1 MTKLETITAE
11 DLQNR
16 TYEPTHFLVDE
27 LIPEGLHI
35 LAGAPKIGKSWLALW
50 LCLCVS
56 QGQPLWNFATT
67 QGEALYLSLEDS
79 FQRIQTRLFDLT
91 EDAPPTLHFAI
102 MADTLK
108 HGLEQQIEQFL
119 TEHPDTKLVV
129 IDTLQRVR
137 GTGSDSNLYANDYQA
152 IGLLKKLADKRHIA
166 IILIHHLRKLH
177 DDDPMN
183 MISGSTGLSGAADS
197 TFVLQK
203 HSRLANIASLH
214 CTGRDIPDRTLKLEF
229 GEEDHIWKLLED
241 SKPCG
246 GASKISTLQIE
257 NLLSEL
263 LQKEPEISAPAK
275 ALLEK
280 IDPAGIESWT
290 PNSFSHQIRK
300 SVDTLRKNGIF
311 ASFRKSNGERLI
323 CLKRVDGAD
332 LPTVEKKSTLSTL
345 RVCRAPAPRRE
356 ARVAAVCGFLPRQR
370 VCVRR
375 GRKAHVASTCGQRGK
390 TQVRNPEKPRRGGK
404 NPPVREE
411 PASHLASRRR
421 TGSLPNASNRAEAHT
436 HFMRT
441 EENMRKNK
449 QFSIRISAQD
459 LETIRQKAVQAHMS
473 QSDYVTACCL
483 GKRIVILDGLR
494 EVLRQQKAIGNNLN
508 QLTVLANMGKVQFA
522 NLDSAAQE
530 FSKINTALRELQE
543 GGAGRSQSSIS

>member
-1 MTKLETITAE
+1 MTKLETINAE

-16 TYEPTHFLVDE
+16 TYEPTPFLVEE
-27 LIPEGLHI
+27 LLPEGLHI

-50 LCLCVS
+50 LCLCVA
-56 QGQPLWNFATT
+56 QGQALWNFATT

-108 HGLEQQIEQFL
+108 HGLEQQQIEQFL
-119 TEHPDTKLVV
+119 AEHPTTKLVV

-137 GTGSDSNLYANDYQA
+137 STGSDSNLYANDYQE

-166 IILIHHLRKLH
+166 ILLIHHLRKLH

-203 HSRLANIASLH
+203 SSRLANIASLH

-229 GEEDHIWKLLED
+229 GEDDHVWKLLED
-241 SKPCG
+241 SKTCSTT
-246 GASKISTLQIE
+246 SKISMLQIE
-257 NLLSEL
+257 ILLSGL

-300 SVDTLRKNGIF
+300 NVDALRQNGILV
-311 ASFRKSNGERLI
+311 SFRKSNGERLI

-332 LPTVEKKSTLSTL
+332 LPTVEKIAPIDPAGVSSTRS
-345 RVCRAPAPRRE
+345 AP
-356 ARVAAVCGFLPRQR
+356 
-370 VCVRR
+370 
-375 GRKAHVASTCGQRGK
+375 
-390 TQVRNPEKPRRGGK
+390 
-404 NPPVREE
+404 
-411 PASHLASRRR
+411 
-421 TGSLPNASNRAEAHT
+421 
-436 HFMRT
+436 
-441 EENMRKNK
+441 
-449 QFSIRISAQD
+449 
-459 LETIRQKAVQAHMS
+459 
-473 QSDYVTACCL
+473 
-483 GKRIVILDGLR
+483 
-494 EVLRQQKAIGNNLN
+494 
-508 QLTVLANMGKVQFA
+508 
-522 NLDSAAQE
+522 
-530 FSKINTALRELQE
+530 
-543 GGAGRSQSSIS
+543 

>member
-1 MTKLETITAE
+1 MTKLETINAE

-16 TYEPTHFLVDE
+16 TYEPTPFLVDE

-67 QGEALYLSLEDS
+67 QGEVLYLSLEDS

-119 TEHPDTKLVV
+119 TEHPTTKLVV

-137 GTGSDSNLYANDYQA
+137 SAGSDSNLYANDYQD
-152 IGLLKKLADKRHIA
+152 IGLLKRLADRRHIA
-166 IILIHHLRKLH
+166 ILLIHHLRKLH

-203 HSRLANIASLH
+203 SSRLANIATLH
-214 CTGRDIPDRTLKLEF
+214 CTGRDIPDQTLKLEF
-229 GEEDHIWKLLED
+229 GEEDHVWKLLED
-241 SKPCG
+241 SKTCSTT
-246 GASKISTLQIE
+246 SKISALQIE

-280 IDPAGIESWT
+280 IDPAGIEGWT

-300 SVDTLRKNGIF
+300 SVDTLRQNGIF
-311 ASFRKSNGERLI
+311 ISFRKSNGERLI

-332 LPTVEKKSTLSTL
+332 LPTVEKI
-345 RVCRAPAPRRE
+345 VPIDPA
-356 ARVAAVCGFLPRQR
+356 G
-370 VCVRR
+370 
-375 GRKAHVASTCGQRGK
+375 VAS
-390 TQVRNPEKPRRGGK
+390 
-404 NPPVREE
+404 
-411 PASHLASRRR
+411 AR
-421 TGSLPNASNRAEAHT
+421 TAP
-436 HFMRT
+436 
-441 EENMRKNK
+441 
-449 QFSIRISAQD
+449 
-459 LETIRQKAVQAHMS
+459 
-473 QSDYVTACCL
+473 
-483 GKRIVILDGLR
+483 
-494 EVLRQQKAIGNNLN
+494 
-508 QLTVLANMGKVQFA
+508 
-522 NLDSAAQE
+522 
-530 FSKINTALRELQE
+530 
-543 GGAGRSQSSIS
+543 

>member
-56 QGQPLWNFATT
+56 QGQALWNFATT

-79 FQRIQTRLFDLT
+79 FQRIHTRLFDLT

-137 GTGSDSNLYANDYQA
+137 GTGRDSNLYANDYQD
-152 IGLLKKLADKRHIA
+152 IGLLKQLADRRHIA
-166 IILIHHLRKLH
+166 ILLIHHLRKLH

-203 HSRLANIASLH
+203 NSRLANIASLH
-214 CTGRDIPDRTLKLEF
+214 CTGRDIPDRILKLEF

-241 SKPCG
+241 SKTCS
-246 GASKISTLQIE
+246 GASKISTLQLVHLFSA
-257 NLLSEL
+257 LLSAD
-263 LQKEPEISAPAK
+263 PTYSGTPSALSA
-275 ALLEK
+275 K
-280 IDPAGIESWT
+280 IDPDGKLGITPKKVTRLVLES
-290 PNSFSHQIRK
+290 
-300 SVDTLRKNGIF
+300 VETLRENGVLVKTY
-311 ASFRKSNGERLI
+311 RSNGKRLI
-323 CLKRVDGAD
+323 PLRNAESAD
-332 LPTVEKKSTLSTL
+332 LPTVEKIDPID
-345 RVCRAPAPRRE
+345 PAGVSN
-356 ARVAAVCGFLPRQR
+356 AR
-370 VCVRR
+370 
-375 GRKAHVASTCGQRGK
+375 
-390 TQVRNPEKPRRGGK
+390 
-404 NPPVREE
+404 
-411 PASHLASRRR
+411 
-421 TGSLPNASNRAEAHT
+421 
-436 HFMRT
+436 
-441 EENMRKNK
+441 
-449 QFSIRISAQD
+449 SA
-459 LETIRQKAVQAHMS
+459 T
-473 QSDYVTACCL
+473 
-483 GKRIVILDGLR
+483 
-494 EVLRQQKAIGNNLN
+494 
-508 QLTVLANMGKVQFA
+508 
-522 NLDSAAQE
+522 
-530 FSKINTALRELQE
+530 
-543 GGAGRSQSSIS
+543 